1 MKKERERKYP
11 FCTMQNCQCSNCISD
26 HDYPTVDSVKDW
38 RDCLL
43 CLLSEMLLKLTEE
56 E

>member
-1 MKKERERKYP
+1 MKKTEKYP
-11 FCTMQNCQCSNCISD
+11 FCTVQNCQCANCKSD
-26 HDYPTVDSVKDW
+26 HDYPTVNSVKDW

-43 CLLSEMLLKLTEE
+43 CLLSELLCKLEKEE